1 MAFGY
6 SLWYIHGTPT
16 FYVGDDK
23 SATQNECVAFSSD
36 FRCPSAPRFYGIL
49 KSLNPTSLSD
59 SPKIILYSPIKHKTI
74 LAGHRRHIIQIGHL
88 LHCTHAHAT
97 PRHHTPTK
105 QTRNK
110 KKGRETAQPPS
121 PSHVITAPNTTPYHK
136 KSKPD
141 NRPISRTKTTQ
152 SDTETHCFA
161 QINTHAP
168 AIPRHHTPTKQIRN
182 KKGARNGQPTIAH
195 PT

>member
-36 FRCPSAPRFYGIL
+36 FQCPSAPRFYGIL

-74 LAGHRRHIIQIGHL
+74 LA
-88 LHCTHAHAT
+88 
-97 PRHHTPTK
+97 
-105 QTRNK
+105 N
-110 KKGRETAQPPS
+110 PPS
-121 PSHVITAPNTTPYHK
+121 PHHT
-136 KSKPD
+136 
-141 NRPISRTKTTQ
+141 NRPFITLHPPTQKKTTN
-152 SDTETHCFA
+152 
-161 QINTHAP
+161 IR
-168 AIPRHHTPTKQIRN
+168 PRSLDMWTPRKKIVKIRN
-182 KKGARNGQPTIAH
+182 PSIITVGHIFIRPGAVRPGRARWNITRSDR
-195 PT
+195 